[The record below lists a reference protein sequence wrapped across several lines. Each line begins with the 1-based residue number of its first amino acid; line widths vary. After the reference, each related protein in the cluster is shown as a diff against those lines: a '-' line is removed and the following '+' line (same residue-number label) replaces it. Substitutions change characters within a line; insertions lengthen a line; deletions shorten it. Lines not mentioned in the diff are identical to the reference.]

1 MPTRPAKPADDIADG
16 IKSLVDRMVDAKVT
30 QEIVRRGQDVAE
42 MLAERGAD
50 MGELASDAWRDSKPM
65 RRDAAKRLSRAT
77 EDAAKWSDSTW
88 RTSLRPAL
96 KDLWKRRTV
105 AIATAGAAVP
115 ASKGLVDSAAVRL
128 GLRERESHHWGA
140 FFWGLLLGA
149 VGGAIIALLTTPK
162 RGNEMRDELATR
174 ADEIVTRAKDAE
186 WVPMFQREASDQ
198 VNGAAE
204 VSANVTDAAAEA
216 GAATGEAADQAAADT
231 ADAINETYDSVDR
244 ETKG

>member
-1 MPTRPAKPADDIADG
+1 MPTRPAKTADDIAEG
-16 IKSLVDRMVDAKVT
+16 IRSLVDRIVDAKVT
-30 QEIVRRGQDVAE
+30 QEIARRGQDMAE

-50 MGELASDAWRDSKPM
+50 MGELASDAWRESKPM

-77 EDAAKWSDSTW
+77 DDAAKWSEGTW
-88 RTSLRPAL
+88 HKSLRPAL

-115 ASKGLVDSAAVRL
+115 ASKGLVDSAAARL

-162 RGNEMRDELATR
+162 RGSEMRDELATK
-174 ADEIVTRAKDAE
+174 ADEIVTKAKDD
-186 WVPMFQREASDQ
+186 WVPMFQREGSDQ
-198 VNGAAE
+198 VNGAADL
-204 VSANVTDAAAEA
+204 SASMTDAAAEA

-231 ADAINETYDSVDR
+231 AEAINETYEGVDR
-244 ETKG
+244 EAQG

>member
-1 MPTRPAKPADDIADG
+1 MPTRPAKTADDIADG
-16 IKSLVDRMVDAKVT
+16 IKSLVDRIVDAKVT
-30 QEIVRRGQDVAE
+30 QEIARRGQDMAE

-50 MGELASDAWRDSKPM
+50 MGGLASDAWRESKPM

-77 EDAAKWSDSTW
+77 DDAAKWSEGTW
-88 RTSLRPAL
+88 HTSLRPAL

-115 ASKGLVDSAAVRL
+115 ASKELVDSAAVRL

-162 RGNEMRDELATR
+162 RGSEMRDELATK
-174 ADEIVTRAKDAE
+174 ADEVVTKAKDD

-198 VNGAAE
+198 VNGAADL
-204 VSANVTDAAAEA
+204 SASVTDAAAEA

-231 ADAINETYDSVDR
+231 AEAINETYEGVDR
-244 ETKG
+244 EAQG